1 MKKLVIIFFFISG
14 ITLAGYFVLNN
25 DGHPVVAISNNPT
38 KEKCTTASHKSN
50 KELDPEDSIFCSFPK
65 PVLPNDTILLN
76 HLLGKFDYT
85 KDSYF
90 TPVAPEHCS
99 KPMYLQK
106 ETYKKFKEM
115 YAAAKKDGVIL
126 KIISGTR
133 NFSEQ
138 KSIWERKWNV
148 NIKTMDSLSAAKK
161 ILLYS
166 SMPTTSRHHWGTDMD
181 INSLEN
187 SYFDSGQGLK
197 EYNWLK
203 KNARKYGF
211 CQVYT
216 DKKVVARDGYQLERW
231 HWSYIPLASQYLKK
245 YNELVNYNLVKG
257 FQACELAP
265 KLRSKEEY
273 VNGIDK
279 KCQACN

>member
-1 MKKLVIIFFFISG
+1 MKKLFIVFFFISG
-14 ITLAGYFVLNN
+14 ITLAGYLVLNKTDN
-25 DGHPVVAISNNPT
+25 EIKPLISNLINNNNLPRVEV
-38 KEKCTTASHKSN
+38 KESV
-50 KELDPEDSIFCSFPK
+50 PRDSIFCSLPK
-65 PVLPNDTILLN
+65 PLLPNDTLLIKY
-76 HLLGKFDYT
+76 LLGKIDYT
-85 KDSYF
+85 KYPYF
-90 TPVAPEHCS
+90 TSISTEHCT
-99 KPMYLQK
+99 KPTYLHK

-115 YAAAKKDGVIL
+115 FTAAKKDGVVL

-133 NFSEQ
+133 NFNEQ
-138 KSIWERKWNV
+138 KGIWERKWAT
-148 NIKTMDSLSAAKK
+148 NIKTMDSISAAKK

-187 SYFDSGQGLK
+187 SYFESGQGLK

-203 KNARKYGF
+203 KNASKYGF

-216 DKKVVARDGYQLERW
+216 DKKTVARDGYQLEKW

-245 YNELVNYNLVKG
+245 YNQLIDYSLIKG
-257 FQACELAP
+257 FQASNLAS
-265 KLRSKEEY
+265 KLRAIEEY

-279 KCQACN
+279 KCNACD

>member
-1 MKKLVIIFFFISG
+1 MKKLPFLFLFISG
-14 ITLAGYFVLNN
+14 ITLAGYLVLNKTDN
-25 DGHPVVAISNNPT
+25 EIKPLNSNLINNKNLPRVEA
-38 KEKCTTASHKSN
+38 KESV
-50 KELDPEDSIFCSFPK
+50 PGDSIFCSLPK
-65 PVLPNDTILLN
+65 PLLPNDTLLIKY
-76 HLLGKFDYT
+76 LLGKIDYT
-85 KDSYF
+85 KDPYF
-90 TPVAPEHCS
+90 TSVSTEHCT
-99 KPMYLQK
+99 KPTYLHK

-115 YAAAKKDGVIL
+115 FTAAKKEGVIL

-133 NFSEQ
+133 NFNEQ
-138 KSIWERKWNV
+138 KGIWERKWAT
-148 NIKTMDSLSAAKK
+148 NIKTMDSISAAKK

-187 SYFDSGQGLK
+187 GYFESGQGLK

-203 KNARKYGF
+203 KNASKYGF

-216 DKKVVARDGYQLERW
+216 DKKTVARDGYQLEKW

-245 YNELVNYNLVKG
+245 YNELINYSLIKG
-257 FQACELAP
+257 FQASNLAE
-265 KLRSKEEY
+265 KLRSIEDY

-279 KCQACN
+279 KCYACD

>member
-1 MKKLVIIFFFISG
+1 MKKLFIVFFFISG
-14 ITLAGYFVLNN
+14 ITLAGYLALNKKN
-25 DGHPVVAISNNPT
+25 IEIKSVNPHQINKRCLPKT
-38 KEKCTTASHKSN
+38 ETTQ
-50 KELDPEDSIFCSFPK
+50 ELPIDSILCSIPK
-65 PVLPNDTILLN
+65 PTLPPDSILLN

-90 TPVAPEHCS
+90 TSVSTEHCT
-99 KPMYLQK
+99 KPTYLQK

-115 YAAAKKDGVIL
+115 FAAAKKDGVVL

-133 NFSEQ
+133 NFNEQ
-138 KSIWERKWNV
+138 KGIWERKWAT
-148 NIKTMDSLSAAKK
+148 NIKTMDSISAAKK

-187 SYFDSGQGLK
+187 SYFESGQGLK

-203 KNARKYGF
+203 KNASKYGF

-216 DKKVVARDGYQLERW
+216 DKKTVARDGYQLEKW

-245 YNELVNYNLVKG
+245 YNQLIDYSLIKG
-257 FQACELAP
+257 FQASNLAS
-265 KLRSKEEY
+265 KLRAIEEY

-279 KCQACN
+279 KCNVCD

>member
-1 MKKLVIIFFFISG
+1 MKKLPFLFLFISG
-14 ITLAGYFVLNN
+14 ITLAGYLVLNKTDN
-25 DGHPVVAISNNPT
+25 EIKPLNSNLINNKNLPRVEA
-38 KEKCTTASHKSN
+38 KESV
-50 KELDPEDSIFCSFPK
+50 PGDSIFCSLPK
-65 PVLPNDTILLN
+65 PLLPNDTLLIKY
-76 HLLGKFDYT
+76 LLGKIDYT
-85 KDSYF
+85 KDPYF
-90 TPVAPEHCS
+90 TSVSTEHCT
-99 KPMYLQK
+99 KPTYLHK

-115 YAAAKKDGVIL
+115 FTAAKKDGVIL

-133 NFSEQ
+133 NFNEQ
-138 KSIWERKWNV
+138 KGIWERKWAT
-148 NIKTMDSLSAAKK
+148 NIKTMDSISAAKK

-187 SYFDSGQGLK
+187 GYFESGQGLK

-203 KNARKYGF
+203 KNASKYGF

-216 DKKVVARDGYQLERW
+216 DKKTVARDGYQLEKW

-245 YNELVNYNLVKG
+245 YNELINYSLIKG
-257 FQACELAP
+257 FQASNLAA
-265 KLRSKEEY
+265 KLRSIEDY

-279 KCQACN
+279 KCYACD